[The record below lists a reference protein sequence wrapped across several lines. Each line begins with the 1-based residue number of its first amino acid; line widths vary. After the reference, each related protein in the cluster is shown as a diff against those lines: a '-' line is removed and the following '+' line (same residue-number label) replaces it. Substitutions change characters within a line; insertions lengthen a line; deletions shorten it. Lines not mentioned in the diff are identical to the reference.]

1 MTMSTAGPAL
11 GTVRLN
17 HVAMSVPAELL
28 DADGRAALTAFYE
41 EVFGFQEHPTMT
53 EDGQRL
59 VFGVH
64 AMNQFL
70 FLYASREPMAC
81 PRMDHWGIQVDTEA
95 ELDEILRRAKAYQ
108 AKDPRVQI
116 VDKHADEYTH
126 LTLTSIYIGYL
137 LPMTIEVQWWD
148 FATPATTSTAG

>member
-1 MTMSTAGPAL
+1 MAAPTL
-11 GTVRLN
+11 GNIRLN
-17 HVAMSVPAELL
+17 HVAMSVPSELL
-28 DADGRAALTAFYE
+28 DERGRADLTAFYE

-81 PRMDHWGIQVDTEA
+81 PRMDHWGIQVDTEE

-108 AKDPRVQI
+108 EKDSRVHI
-116 VDKHADEYTH
+116 VDKHADEYTQ

-137 LPMTIEVQWWD
+137 LPMTIEVQWWS
-148 FATPATTSTAG
+148 FK

>member
-1 MTMSTAGPAL
+1 MAAPTL
-11 GTVRLN
+11 GNIRLN
-17 HVAMSVPAELL
+17 HVAMSVPPSLL
-28 DADGRAALTAFYE
+28 DEAGRADLKAFYE
-41 EVFGFQEHPTMT
+41 EVFGFQEHETMY

-70 FLYASREPMAC
+70 FLYGSREPMAC
-81 PRMDHWGIQVDTEA
+81 PRMDHWGIQVDTEE

-108 AKDPRVQI
+108 EKDPRVHI
-116 VDKHADEYTH
+116 VDKHADEYTQ

-137 LPMTIEVQWWD
+137 LPMTLEVQWWA
-148 FATPATTSTAG
+148 FK